1 MIARIWRGRT
11 RADTAD
17 EYVDYVHKTGVKQ
30 HRRTPGNHGSMILK
44 KLDGDEAEFLV
55 VSLWESLDA
64 VRAFAGERPEVAV
77 YYPEDEKFLL
87 EFEPEVRHYQV
98 AVADLS
104 EDVGRRLEVDTARPA
119 IVR

>member
-11 RADTAD
+11 RAENAD
-17 EYVDYVHKTGVKQ
+17 EYVEYVNETGVAQ
-30 HRRTPGNHGSMILK
+30 HRRTQGNHGSMVLRREV
-44 KLDGDEAEFLV
+44 GGEVEFLV

-87 EFEPEVRHYQV
+87 ELEPEVRHYEV
-98 AVADLS
+98 SVADL
-104 EDVGRRLEVDTARPA
+104 A
-119 IVR
+119 